1 MTRFPINYITL
12 EGPDLS
18 GKTTLY
24 SALHKATSYAWNIHD
39 RSCLSMLIHAKQYE
53 RDCFFHTE
61 NFKSEILNMN
71 NKLVILLPEFEVIR
85 DRYNQRG
92 DDIQSLKDIKLL
104 HAEFM
109 NYAETLERL
118 PNVLI
123 VRDTT
128 QHIVKQIVEA
138 FSSTETASLDEISKM
153 VFDYAS
159 ASIGYEATPLTF
171 TIYDDGNFL
180 ESDPSVMNYDLEKEY
195 YNRILSTIT
204 KTIQDE
210 LEGKNPYKRLES
222 VYSRR
227 FIYTDNTCISLIHAS
242 YRENILDV
250 HFVLRSSEVAATFK
264 HDLKFLYY
272 LTSFV
277 FSSLGLNNSK
287 DSVRMRFN
295 LNSAH
300 ILS

>member
-1 MTRFPINYITL
+1 MKRFPINYILL

-18 GKTTLY
+18 GKSTLY
-24 SALHKATSYAWNIHD
+24 SSLHKATSYAWNIHD
-39 RSCLSMLIHAKQYE
+39 RSCLSMLIHAKQYD
-53 RDCFFHTE
+53 RDCFFHNE
-61 NFKSEILNMN
+61 NFKREILNMN
-71 NKLVILLPEFEVIR
+71 NKLVILLPEFETIQE
-85 DRYNQRG
+85 RYEVRG
-92 DDIQSLKDIKLL
+92 DEIQTLENIKIL
-104 HAEFM
+104 HDEFA

-118 PNVLI
+118 PNVLAI
-123 VRDTT
+123 RDTSDSV
-128 QHIVKQIVEA
+128 VKKISES
-138 FSSTETASLDEISKM
+138 FSSDETASLEEIAKM

-159 ASIGYEATPLTF
+159 VSKHYEATPLSF
-171 TIYDDGNFL
+171 TIYDDGKFL
-180 ESDPSVMNYDLEKEY
+180 EAEPSVMEYESEKEY
-195 YNRILSTIT
+195 YNQILTTMIQTIH
-204 KTIQDE
+204 DE
-210 LEGKNPYKRLES
+210 LAGKNPYNRVET

-242 YRENILDV
+242 YRENILDM